1 MENFNLKKF
10 FFYLLICSVSLSA
23 LMGIWAILFGEFGD
37 TQGKV
42 LLTTLTVVGT
52 SILGLACGAFLE
64 KPQAKNSSLRTVPIA
79 GIACAVL
86 CAITSFILIWSEFR
100 FDKGLFK
107 VFFVSLIFAFS
118 LAQLSLLTMARLAPR
133 FYWSLIAAYITI
145 LLLDSI
151 VSTIIVFELQG
162 DDGWVLRIIGILSV
176 VAASLTVMIPIFHYL
191 SRTEYLEFETVT
203 LEKTE
208 AEIERLK
215 AQLSR
220 LEKQREDI
228 LNAQNKEWSKAEK

>member
-1 MENFNLKKF
+1 MENLNLKKF

-23 LMGIWAILFGEFGD
+23 LMGIWAILSGDFGD

-64 KPQAKNSSLRTVPIA
+64 KPQAQNSSLKFVPIA
-79 GIACAVL
+79 GIVCAVL
-86 CAITSFILIWSEFR
+86 CAITSFVLIWSDFR
-100 FDKGLFK
+100 FDKGLMK
-107 VFFVSLIFAFS
+107 IFFVSLIFAFS

-133 FYWSLIAAYITI
+133 FRWSLLAAYVSV

-151 VSTIIVFELQG
+151 ISTIIIFELQG
-162 DDGWVLRIIGILSV
+162 DDGLVLRIIGVLSV

-191 SRTEYLEFETVT
+191 SRTEFLEFEAAT
-203 LEKTE
+203 LENTE
-208 AEIERLK
+208 AEIAKLK

-228 LNAQNKEWSKAEK
+228 LSAQKIG